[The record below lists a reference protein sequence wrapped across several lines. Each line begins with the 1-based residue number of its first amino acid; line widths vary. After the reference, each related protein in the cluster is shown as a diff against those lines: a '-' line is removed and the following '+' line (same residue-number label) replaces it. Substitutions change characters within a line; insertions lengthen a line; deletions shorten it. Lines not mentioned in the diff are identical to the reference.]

1 MKKAFTLAE
10 VLITLGII
18 GVIAALI
25 VPAISNVKPDKN
37 KTAYLQVYD
46 TISSTVNSLAHNSKI
61 YPTCKDLNEVD
72 NVNCDQNPLFN
83 TNLPLEPRYRN
94 NRYSGD
100 KKLCSLMATS
110 LGISDGDID
119 AGCTDTVYA
128 FNAANYT
135 NGFANPSFVTKNG
148 MRWRISPAVASSSDG
163 TVGTYQTDIYVDI
176 DATNN
181 DTPNGDRSCIY
192 DQNNCTEPDIFK
204 FMVSANGEVTPADP
218 MGRAYIQSRKSLIKK
233 NININDHIIA
243 SVSQF
248 RPFSYEHCRQVDPEE
263 QCALEGRHWYN
274 DACHDCPVNEI
285 LYNGT
290 CMTEE
295 EKCINID
302 GGHWYNNICN
312 ACSLNE
318 VEYNGQCMDHQ
329 RACEAQGMYYN
340 PDGTCTLCPLG
351 QQAYY
356 DTNGNLTCREQ
367 ASITIILTAQV
378 VSLDGSMTQGH
389 PVIYTITG
397 IQTEPQSE
405 DYALTFIPIRG
416 SGTIKNCIGTKCLGL
431 KLASGSMSSPWSEF
445 KSNFAVD
452 VAYSINGV
460 PNAFAGVSPKCY
472 VNLGGSIM
480 ARPDSLQISGDA
492 IFLTGSNGQMIII
505 K

>member
-163 TVGTYQTDIYVDI
+163 TFGTYQTDIYVDI

-204 FMVSANGEVTPADP
+204 FMVTANGEVTPADP
-218 MGRAYIQSRKSLIKK
+218 MGREYIQGRKSLIRKDTE
-233 NININDHIIA
+233 INNHVIA
-243 SVSQF
+243 NATTDRTF
-248 RPFSYEHCRQVDPEE
+248 GYRPCVELSPEE
-263 QCALEGRHWYN
+263 RCNLEGKFWYN
-274 DACHDCPVNEI
+274 ETCNDCPIGETM
-285 LYNGT
+285 YNGT
-290 CMTEE
+290 CMTEQAI
-295 EKCINID
+295 CTAQ
-302 GGHWYNNICN
+302 GQHWYNGACN
-312 ACSLNE
+312 FCPQGQQLVDGACQIVKENVIVNMDYTVYFVQSKSAPSAVLMSTQIVYSLNHALSE
-318 VEYNGQCMDHQ
+318 N
-329 RACEAQGMYYN
+329 
-340 PDGTCTLCPLG
+340 
-351 QQAYY
+351 
-356 DTNGNLTCREQ
+356 
-367 ASITIILTAQV
+367 ITINPSSGRAGSCTIYAGGLNCSAFYNNRYSMANSEIGRQRPEDVPQISTS
-378 VSLDGSMTQGH
+378 SLKYKL
-389 PVIYTITG
+389 V
-397 IQTEPQSE
+397 
-405 DYALTFIPIRG
+405 R
-416 SGTIKNCIGTKCLGL
+416 GTK
-431 KLASGSMSSPWSEF
+431 KYTEY
-445 KSNFAVD
+445 KVD
-452 VAYSINGV
+452 CPTDPGCDNLSYIPGRTECRVEKAYDAYREAEPGFIQGQGFHFNQNTYPTV
-460 PNAFAGVSPKCY
+460 VVK
-472 VNLGGSIM
+472 VNY
-480 ARPDSLQISGDA
+480 QY
-492 IFLTGSNGQMIII
+492 
-505 K
+505 

>member
-83 TNLPLEPRYRN
+83 TNLPIEPRYRN

-110 LGISDGDID
+110 LGISDADID

-218 MGRAYIQSRKSLIKK
+218 MGREYIQGRKSLIRKDTE
-233 NININDHIIA
+233 INNHVIA
-243 SVSQF
+243 NATTDRTF
-248 RPFSYEHCRQVDPEE
+248 GYRPCVELSPEE
-263 QCALEGRHWYN
+263 RCNLEGKFWYN
-274 DACHDCPVNEI
+274 ETCNDCPMGQT

-290 CMTEE
+290 CMTEQAI
-295 EKCINID
+295 CTAQ
-302 GGHWYNNICN
+302 GQHWYN
-312 ACSLNE
+312 
-318 VEYNGQCMDHQ
+318 
-329 RACEAQGMYYN
+329 
-340 PDGTCTLCPLG
+340 GTCNFCPQG
-351 QQAYY
+351 QQLVDGACQIVKEDVIVNINYELY
-356 DTNGNLTCREQ
+356 FADLTGVEGSGVAGTVLYSEGIVFSVAQALQDNLVLETNSAVTCTIPAGSLSCSIYRKPSGSYTVGNYVIGQQREPDRPHL
-367 ASITIILTAQV
+367 ASYSPRYKV
-378 VSLDGSMTQGH
+378 
-389 PVIYTITG
+389 
-397 IQTEPQSE
+397 
-405 DYALTFIPIRG
+405 IRG
-416 SGTIKNCIGTKCLGL
+416 SRTYKECRVDSKTGNKY
-431 KLASGSMSSPWSEF
+431 LAKEEYKRAADEYVKGQGF
-445 KSNFAVD
+445 N
-452 VAYSINGV
+452 INQ
-460 PNAFAGVSPKCY
+460 NDFTLSCQ
-472 VNLGGSIM
+472 S
-480 ARPDSLQISGDA
+480 
-492 IFLTGSNGQMIII
+492 F
-505 K
+505 